1 MWRRQHGDPTIMFAW
16 TGASLVVSLR
26 TLGCF
31 MAHRLAKRI
40 LPGNSVLPTLTHIDM
55 PSTSNSEIAAASRL
69 GLNLYPVSIILS
81 LNAYRINGI
90 YNQKP

>member
-1 MWRRQHGDPTIMFAW
+1 
-16 TGASLVVSLR
+16 
-26 TLGCF
+26 
-31 MAHRLAKRI
+31 MAHRLAERI
-40 LPGNSVLPTLTHIDM
+40 LPGNSVHPTLAPIDV

-69 GLNLYPVSIILS
+69 GLNLYPVSIFLS